1 MYKTIIELLSALI
14 HVLYTDNYAN
24 KTKAKRKLKD
34 ENKLTDVPLLWTRRY
49 TIVMNP
55 NSCFC

>member
-34 ENKLTDVPLLWTRRY
+34 ENK
-49 TIVMNP
+49 
-55 NSCFC
+55 